1 MILAKVR
8 QWHAGSSQKRPF
20 PQVFKAGHFVRSA
33 AFGRRRSELTLSG
46 RNKLG
51 VMHGIE
57 QRIDDPVERLSRAT
71 PF

>member
-1 MILAKVR
+1 MEVSNGFSDVVR
-8 QWHAGSSQKRPF
+8 LRRRNVSS
-20 PQVFKAGHFVRSA
+20 VRSA
-33 AFGRRRSELTLSG
+33 AFCRRRSELTLSG